1 MEFRLADNYAKPM
14 QEEEVTKLLNQ
25 PNILRI
31 AMIDSRDDTPLVH
44 PVWYYYE
51 NEKFLVT
58 VYAGGS
64 KARSLKKNPNV
75 YFLVDVADN
84 SKQPYGVRGKGRAIV
99 IDDPEYAAKVTAR
112 NVMRYLGSA
121 DSLEAKT
128 LIENTKSSSVIEIA
142 PVYMATWK
150 Y

>member
-1 MEFRLADNYAKPM
+1 MEYRLADNYAKPM
-14 QEEEVTKLLNQ
+14 QEGEVAQLLNL
-25 PNILRI
+25 PCILRV
-31 AMIDSRDDTPLVH
+31 AMIDARDDTPLVH

-51 NEKFLVT
+51 NEKFFVT
-58 VYAGGS
+58 VYAGGP

-84 SKQPYGVRGKGRAIV
+84 RQQPYGVRGKGRARV

-112 NVMRYLGSA
+112 NVMRYLGSV
-121 DSLEAKT
+121 DSPEAKT
-128 LIENTKSSSVIEIA
+128 LIENAKSSSVIEIA
-142 PVYMATWK
+142 PLYMATWK